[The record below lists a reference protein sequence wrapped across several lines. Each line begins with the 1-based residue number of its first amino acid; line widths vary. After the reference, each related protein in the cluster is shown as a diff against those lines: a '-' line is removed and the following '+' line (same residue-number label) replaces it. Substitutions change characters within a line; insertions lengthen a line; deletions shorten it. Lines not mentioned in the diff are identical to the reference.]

1 MLWVDLIMG
10 VSPESGREKP
20 VDFRA
25 PPPSPVASGR
35 RSCVTNDDVLTEFLE
50 SSLRVPDLV
59 LPDKIFPKQKF
70 IEDPS
75 RIDFGSLG
83 APGSD
88 AASRV
93 LDSVAR
99 VGCFQLVNHGI
110 GREFSRS
117 VMAAAA
123 RIFLVPPEKRVV
135 AMRSPEKPYGFEEV
149 GGVGGEEE
157 ESSELAEEFVW
168 CREEGLES
176 EMQRLWP
183 AGYSNFSDKM
193 AKLQSH
199 VEKIA
204 ERVMT
209 VLWEECLDK
218 PTHGNDGMNGEGRAD
233 AGTGAM
239 CCLLKH
245 SKNVLDDDQWASSL
259 RYDVIRMLIRGADYS
274 HALCLH
280 LCDGGASEF
289 HVYSKKGWVSFCPD
303 KHSLIITVGDQFQ
316 ALSGGRYKHVVG
328 RPIVKSETE
337 DRISMAFLYSPP
349 AHTPGSKDGERG
361 GRNTVSV
368 GQQVMVAIVLSLA
381 YHLFV
386 YILNKF

>member
-1 MLWVDLIMG
+1 MA
-10 VSPESGREKP
+10 VSPESGRERP

-70 IEDPS
+70 IENPS
-75 RIDFGSLG
+75 SIDFNSLG

-88 AASRV
+88 SASRM
-93 LDSVAR
+93 LDSIAR
-99 VGCFQLVNHGI
+99 VGCFQLVDHGI
-110 GREFSRS
+110 GCEFSNS
-117 VMAAAA
+117 ALAAAA
-123 RIFLVPPEKRVV
+123 GIFLVPPEKRAA

-149 GGVGGEEE
+149 HGGEED
-157 ESSELAEEFVW
+157 ESSELAEEFMW
-168 CREEGLES
+168 CREKGLES
-176 EMQRLWP
+176 ELKRIWP
-183 AGYSNFSDKM
+183 LGYSHFSDKM
-193 AKLQSH
+193 AELQSH

-209 VLWEECLDK
+209 VLREKCLNESAS
-218 PTHGNDGMNGEGRAD
+218 GNDGLKGEGC
-233 AGTGAM
+233 AGASIGTV
-239 CCLLKH
+239 CCILKH
-245 SKNVLDDDQWASSL
+245 SKNVLDDDRWASSL

-280 LCDGGASEF
+280 MCDGASEF

-316 ALSGGRYKHVVG
+316 TLSAGRYKHVVG

-349 AHTPGSKDGERG
+349 AHTPASNNIECGG
-361 GRNTVSV
+361 GRNTFSV
-368 GQQVMVAIVLSLA
+368 GQQVMVAIALSLA
-381 YHLFV
+381 YHLYV

>member
-1 MLWVDLIMG
+1 MG

-70 IEDPS
+70 IENPS
-75 RIDFGSLG
+75 SMDFGSLG
-83 APGSD
+83 TPGSD
-88 AASRV
+88 SASRM
-93 LDSVAR
+93 LDSIAR

-110 GREFSRS
+110 GRESS
-117 VMAAAA
+117 HGAMTAAAG
-123 RIFLVPPEKRVV
+123 IFLVPPEKRAA

-149 GGVGGEEE
+149 HGSGEEE
-157 ESSELAEEFVW
+157 DGSELAEEFVW
-168 CREEGLES
+168 SREEGLEA
-176 EMQRLWP
+176 ELQRVWP
-183 AGYSNFSDKM
+183 LGYSNFRDEM
-193 AKLQSH
+193 VKLQSH

-209 VLWEECLDK
+209 VLWEQCLEES
-218 PTHGNDGMNGEGRAD
+218 TRGNDGMKGEGCAGAD
-233 AGTGAM
+233 TGTM
-239 CCLLKH
+239 CCILKH
-245 SKNVLDDDQWASSL
+245 SKNVLDDDRWASSL
-259 RYDVIRMLIRGADYS
+259 RYDVIRMMIRGADYS

-280 LCDGGASEF
+280 LCDGASEF

-303 KHSLIITVGDQFQ
+303 KHSLIVTVGDQFQ

-328 RPIVKSETE
+328 RPIFKSETE
-337 DRISMAFLYSPP
+337 DRISMAFLCSPP
-349 AHTPGSKDGERG
+349 QRAPASNDEERCG

-368 GQQVMVAIVLSLA
+368 GQQVMAAIVLSLA
-381 YHLFV
+381 YHLFL

>member
-1 MLWVDLIMG
+1 MG
-10 VSPESGREKP
+10 VSPESGRERP

-50 SSLRVPDLV
+50 SSLRVPDLI

-88 AASRV
+88 AVSRA

-110 GREFSRS
+110 GRKFSLGA
-117 VMAAAA
+117 MEAAAG
-123 RIFLVPPEKRVV
+123 IFLVPPEKRAA

-149 GGVGGEEE
+149 HSGGEEE

-176 EMQRLWP
+176 EMQRMWP
-183 AGYSNFSDKM
+183 VGYSNFSDKM

-209 VLWEECLDK
+209 VLWEKCLDE
-218 PTHGNDGMNGEGRAD
+218 PTRENGCMNGEGHAG
-233 AGTGAM
+233 AGTGTM

-245 SKNVLDDDQWASSL
+245 SKNVLDDDRWASSL

-280 LCDGGASEF
+280 VCDGASEF

-303 KHSLIITVGDQFQ
+303 KRSLIVTVGDQFQ

-337 DRISMAFLYSPP
+337 DRISMAFLCSPP
-349 AHTPGSKDGERG
+349 PSVPGSKDGERG

-368 GQQVMVAIVLSLA
+368 GQQVMVAIALSLA

-386 YILNKF
+386 YVLSKF